1 MKIIISKSF
10 LRGYIR
16 ALDIYGT
23 KNWPDLSKDK
33 QRDYEKL
40 RGDWENVGEC
50 IRESTERYRSAQ
62 G

>member
-1 MKIIISKSF
+1 M
-10 LRGYIR
+10 RGYIR